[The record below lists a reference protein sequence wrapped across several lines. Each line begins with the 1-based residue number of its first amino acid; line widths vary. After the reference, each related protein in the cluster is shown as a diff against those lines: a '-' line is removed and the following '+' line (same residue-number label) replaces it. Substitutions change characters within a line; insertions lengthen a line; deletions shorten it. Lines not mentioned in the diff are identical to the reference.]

1 MPRVD
6 ATLVLRSLMRDDQI
20 AQRLTRLWPLASILF
35 TLFLS
40 PSLFASNAEESL
52 VRFVRHTWASAAPYW
67 MDRLIA
73 SSLNQTTFSFF
84 FFALPSFVA
93 RFCFILFQLQTTD
106 LFLCLVFRWLSAT
119 FTCIYRLSYSRLING
134 FEDNNRTRKR
144 ERERENSCILL
155 QNLTRKRRK
164 ETLNLLT
171 KETKVYEWI
180 LSVTS
185 HSLDYST

>member
-1 MPRVD
+1 MTAGIDSLHSLSLSLSLCKQRGGV
-6 ATLVLRSLMRDDQI
+6 VGSFRSSHVSQCR
-20 AQRLTRLWPLASILF
+20 AILNGPTDCF
-35 TLFLS
+35 VSKSDHFFL
-40 PSLFASNAEESL
+40 
-52 VRFVRHTWASAAPYW
+52 
-67 MDRLIA
+67 
-73 SSLNQTTFSFF
+73 F

-93 RFCFILFQLQTTD
+93 RFCFILFQLQATD